1 MQLHTGSKFEFL
13 FKNYFCCFSD
23 VPASAMYFGSYEI
36 IQRALVPEG
45 GDRTEI
51 GIGRTIFA
59 GGMAGIFNWIVALPP
74 DVVKSRL
81 QSGNII
87 NCKHSQLYYFD
98 LTCLIYSFKGINVS
112 KNMCLQTPNYGLK
125 SKSITIF
132 GQF

>member
-1 MQLHTGSKFEFL
+1 MFDHAMCTLGQNSNICSKTIV
-13 FKNYFCCFSD
+13 CCFSD

-87 NCKHSQLYYFD
+87 NC
-98 LTCLIYSFKGINVS
+98 
-112 KNMCLQTPNYGLK
+112 
-125 SKSITIF
+125 
-132 GQF
+132 